1 MSSLPI
7 THYTR
12 EKNKPIYRYYSTKIN
27 TLRGGKK
34 HINSYKSIYRII
46 YNKVSELLKLHGFKH
61 GFKPE
66 QSYNKKKLRQIGNF
80 TLNYL

>member
-12 EKNKPIYRYYSTKIN
+12 EKDKPIYYLTKIN

-46 YNKVSELLKLHGFKH
+46 YNKVSELLKLHGFK
-61 GFKPE
+61 PE